1 MQAVVETIR
10 STHQAPSLVGDAAR
24 HSTEAPPH
32 RTKERAPLTEDKALV
47 VRIQRG
53 DERAFRELYRTYS
66 PMLLR
71 RLMRWVGDTQ
81 QAEDCLQ
88 QVFLEALRSIE
99 HFRGEGKL
107 GSWLNRIATHVV
119 MDMFRQKQRMKAL
132 MERVLPQ
139 QEAGMLD
146 QPPALPEQLFL
157 REETRLWVRE
167 LLEKLSPQKRMVVL
181 LCDLEGMSLE
191 GASQQMGVPTGTVGS
206 RLYHARR
213 ELQKRVESELQK
225 RGLGWED
232 LA

>member
-1 MQAVVETIR
+1 
-10 STHQAPSLVGDAAR
+10 LV
-24 HSTEAPPH
+24 
-32 RTKERAPLTEDKALV
+32 
-47 VRIQRG
+47 
-53 DERAFRELYRTYS
+53 
-66 PMLLR
+66 
-71 RLMRWVGDTQ
+71 RWVGDTQ

-99 HFRGEGKL
+99 NFRGEGKL

-167 LLEKLSPQKRMVVL
+167 LLEKLSPQKRMAVL

-191 GASQQMGVPTGTVGS
+191 DASQQMGVPTGTVGS

>member
-10 STHQAPSLVGDAAR
+10 STHQAPLPVGYAAR
-24 HSTEAPPH
+24 HSAEAPPH

-71 RLMRWVGDTQ
+71 RLVRWVGDTQ

-99 HFRGEGKL
+99 NFRGEGKL

-167 LLEKLSPQKRMVVL
+167 LLEKLSPQKRMAVL

-191 GASQQMGVPTGTVGS
+191 DASQQMGVPTGTVGS